1 MENIPI
7 HADRIRQAEQRGAQ
21 GVMDR
26 INNDNAMAN
35 EAERGRQFGQQ
46 EGYEAGT
53 SEGFA
58 AGQQSGADAAA
69 NQIMA
74 SLGGGFGQQPE
85 AQQVAPESG
94 GLGEY
99 SGLAGQVAN
108 GSESQ
113 EEYSANMV
121 QAAVDGQVDPRD
133 VLADESV
140 DDNHRAILAQM
151 MQG

>member
-1 MENIPI
+1 MPI

-26 INNDNAMAN
+26 INNDNAMAD
-35 EAERGRQFGQQ
+35 EVERGRQFGQQ

-53 SEGFA
+53 NDAFA

-74 SLGGGFGQQPE
+74 SLGGGFGQPLQE
-85 AQQVAPESG
+85 EQVAPESN

-99 SGLAGQVAN
+99 SGLAAQLAN

-113 EEYSANMV
+113 AEYSANMV

-140 DDNHRAILAQM
+140 DDRHRAILSQM